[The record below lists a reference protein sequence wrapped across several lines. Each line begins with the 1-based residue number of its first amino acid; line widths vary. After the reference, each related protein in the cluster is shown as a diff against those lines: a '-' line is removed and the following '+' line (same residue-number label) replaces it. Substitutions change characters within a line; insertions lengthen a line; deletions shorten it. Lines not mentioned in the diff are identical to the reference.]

1 MTVSI
6 APRKTTYPMASVSLY
21 RLPIGQNTTGTIASD
36 RPATKTSRAPMAT
49 WSGCAATL
57 AR

>member
-1 MTVSI
+1 MTPSS

-21 RLPIGQNTTGTIASD
+21 RLPIGQNTTGTIASAK
-36 RPATKTSRAPMAT
+36 PATRTSRAPMAT
-49 WSGCAATL
+49 WFGCAATW